1 MKYTQIQSYTDSQF
15 KRLIGVDQTT
25 FAEMVNIVKAAETLK
40 RKSGRPSKLST
51 EDQILLTF
59 SYLREY
65 RTLFHVAADY
75 GIHESNAQRIVVNI
89 ENTLIQSG
97 RFSLPKKLPPSPTET
112 DWDVIVVD
120 VTETPIERPKKNS
133 ASTTAARKSVTH

>member
-1 MKYTQIQSYTDSQF
+1 MKYAQIQSYTDSQF
-15 KRLIGVDQTT
+15 KRLIGVDQAT
-25 FAEMVNIVKAAETLK
+25 FADMVSIVKAAEALK

-59 SYLREY
+59 NYLREY

-75 GIHESNAQRIVVNI
+75 GIHESNAQRIVVRI
-89 ENTLIQSG
+89 ENILIQSG
-97 RFSLPKKLPPSPTET
+97 RFSLPKKLPPSTTEV

-120 VTETPIERPKKNS
+120 VTETPIERPKKSS
-133 ASTTAARKSVTH
+133 ASTTAARKSVTR